1 MKLLGLDVG
10 EKRIG
15 VAKADTNVK
24 IAVPDGMVPVDGQ
37 EFATLVRRCDVQN
50 IDIIVVGMP
59 RNLQGQLTAQSD
71 YVKTFVKNLNQALLK
86 AKPNHKT
93 IKIFFQDESLTSVQA
108 KANLKNKGFNK
119 KAGDV
124 DAEAAAIILQDFLEN
139 LSRRVAEK
147 KGLSATSPVSPQLSA
162 DTPANEAAQSAKTKI
177 PLKQANQKP
186 LKPRF
191 KSATENSVRKWL
203 IIRVLIIVVAVVGLG
218 YLGLSLWYHSAI
230 SPVVTADQCDSIFK
244 VSEADPCATTQI
256 TIAENTSVSA
266 IAAQLKEAG
275 LIRSPLA
282 FRIYAKLSGNADRL
296 NYGTYNLAP
305 SMPVEKIY
313 SKLIDGANDAIVFR
327 FTVLPGETLKDIKK
341 RLLAVGYTSE
351 EIDAALSK
359 KYNHPVLADKPAD
372 ASLEGYLFGETYEF
386 YQTDSVETI
395 IIRMLDELYTVVEK
409 NNLRSKFNSMGYTLH
424 EGIIMASIIQKE
436 AGNVS
441 KEDQKIV
448 AQIFWTRLAQGMAL
462 GSDVTA
468 SYAADQVDPERQT
481 YTDNYAVLNIDSCY
495 NTRRYAG
502 LPCGA
507 ISNPGALVL
516 ISAATPADTSYLYFL
531 TGDDG
536 LMYYSNTEAE
546 HLQNASAHCQVLC
559 NAKL

>member
-24 IAVPDGMVPVDGQ
+24 IAVPNGMVPVDGQ
-37 EFATLVRRCDVQN
+37 EISALVRLCDTQN
-50 IDIIVVGMP
+50 IDVVVVGMP
-59 RNLQGQLTAQSD
+59 RNLQGQLTQQSN
-71 YVKTFVKNLNQALLK
+71 YVKTFVKSLNKALLA
-86 AKPNHKT
+86 AKPNNKT
-93 IKIFFQDESLTSVQA
+93 VKIFFQDESLTSVQA
-108 KANLKNKGFNK
+108 KDNLKTKGFNK

-139 LSRRVAEK
+139 LARRLVERK
-147 KGLSATSPVSPQLSA
+147 
-162 DTPANEAAQSAKTKI
+162 TPASNSPSVLNSSAPASANASDPSAKTAI
-177 PLKQANQKP
+177 PLNQANQKP
-186 LKPRF
+186 LQPRF
-191 KSATENSVRKWL
+191 KSAKENTVKKWL
-203 IIRVLIIVVAVVGLG
+203 AIRIIILVVAVLGLG
-218 YLGLSLWYHSAI
+218 YLGFSLWYNNALS
-230 SPVVTADQCDSIFK
+230 SVVASDQCASIFK
-244 VSEADPCATTQI
+244 SDTADPCATTQI
-256 TIAENTSVSA
+256 TIEENSSVA
-266 IAAQLKEAG
+266 TIADLLKEHG

-282 FRIYAKLSGNADRL
+282 FRLYAKLSGNANQL

-313 SKLIDGANDAIVFR
+313 AKLLDGANDAVVFR
-327 FTVLPGETLKDIKK
+327 FTVLPGETLQDIKQ
-341 RLLAVGYTSE
+341 RLLTVGYTSE
-351 EIDAALSK
+351 EIDAAFSK
-359 KYNHPVLADKPAD
+359 AYDHPVLADKPAS

-395 IIRMLDELYTVVEK
+395 VIRMLDELYTVVEK

-424 EGIIMASIIQKE
+424 EGIIMASIVQKE
-436 AGNVS
+436 AGTVS
-441 KEDQKIV
+441 KDDQKIV

-468 SYAADQVDPERQT
+468 SYAADQVDPSRQT

-516 ISAATPADTSYLYFL
+516 ISTANPADTSYLYFL